1 MHSPSA
7 SCVRAANPSKVSL
20 VSDQFEKLLTT
31 FQRHLEVE
39 RNLSVHTVRAY
50 MGDLTSLVEHLE
62 KLGLSDISALELS
75 HLRSWL
81 ANQAVKGGARTT
93 LSRRAT
99 SVRLFTKWAFK
110 NKYCAG
116 DVGLTLA
123 TPKGH
128 RTLPEVL
135 DVNNAKLAM
144 DSMAT
149 RAAEEESPLSLRD
162 VAMVEILYAT
172 GARVG
177 ELCGLDVG
185 DIDYNRNTIRV
196 LGKGNKERVIP
207 VGRPAMKALEVWL
220 ADGRSALVT
229 NQSAQAV
236 FLGARGKRIDQRT
249 VRSVVY
255 EALSAIEGIERMGP
269 HALRHSAATH
279 LLEGGAD
286 LRTVQ
291 EILGHASLATTQIYT
306 HVSTERLQKVFKQA
320 HPRA

>member
-1 MHSPSA
+1 
-7 SCVRAANPSKVSL
+7 
-20 VSDQFEKLLTT
+20 VSDN
-31 FQRHLEVE
+31 FQEILKAFTRHLTSE
-39 RNLSVHTVRAY
+39 RDLSSHTVRAY
-50 MGDLTSLVEHLE
+50 IGDLESLLAHLE
-62 KLGLSDISALELS
+62 TLNVSEISQMELN

-81 ANQAVKGGARTT
+81 ANQQIKGGARTS
-93 LSRRAT
+93 LSRRT
-99 SVRLFTKWAFK
+99 TTIRLFTKWAVK
-110 NKYCAG
+110 NKYLAK
-116 DVGLTLA
+116 DVGSTLV

-128 RTLPEVL
+128 RTLPDVL
-135 DVNNAKLAM
+135 EIEDAKIAM

-149 RAAEEESPLSLRD
+149 RAAEEETPLSLRD
-162 VAMVEILYAT
+162 VAIVEMLYAT

-177 ELCGLDVG
+177 ELCGLDLNDV
-185 DIDYNRNTIRV
+185 DYDRQTIKV
-196 LGKGNKERVIP
+196 LGKGNKERTIP
-207 VGRPAMKALEVWL
+207 LGNPAVRALTLWLKQGRDQIATENS
-220 ADGRSALVT
+220 GS
-229 NQSAQAV
+229 AV
-236 FLGARGKRIDQRT
+236 FIGARGKRIDQRA
-249 VRSVVY
+249 VRTVVY

>member
-1 MHSPSA
+1 
-7 SCVRAANPSKVSL
+7 
-20 VSDQFEKLLTT
+20 VSDN
-31 FQRHLEVE
+31 FQEILKAFTRHLTSE
-39 RNLSVHTVRAY
+39 RDLSSHTVRAY
-50 MGDLTSLVEHLE
+50 IGDLESLLAHLE
-62 KLGLSDISALELS
+62 TLNINEISQMELN

-81 ANQAVKGGARTT
+81 ANQQIKGGARTS
-93 LSRRAT
+93 LSRRT
-99 SVRLFTKWAFK
+99 TTIRLFTKWAAK
-110 NKYCAG
+110 NKYLAK
-116 DVGLTLA
+116 DVGSTLV

-128 RTLPEVL
+128 RTLPDVL
-135 DVNNAKLAM
+135 EIEDAKIAM

-149 RAAEEESPLSLRD
+149 RAAEEETPLSLRD
-162 VAMVEILYAT
+162 VAIVEMLYAT

-177 ELCGLDVG
+177 ELCGLDLNDV
-185 DIDYNRNTIRV
+185 DYDRQTIKV
-196 LGKGNKERVIP
+196 LGKGNKERTIP
-207 VGRPAMKALEVWL
+207 LGNPAVRALTNWLKQGREQIANANS
-220 ADGRSALVT
+220 GS
-229 NQSAQAV
+229 AV
-236 FLGARGKRIDQRT
+236 FIGVRGRRIDQRA
-249 VRSVVY
+249 VRTIVY

>member
-1 MHSPSA
+1 M
-7 SCVRAANPSKVSL
+7 
-20 VSDQFEKLLTT
+20 SDN
-31 FQRHLEVE
+31 FQEILKAFKRHLTSE
-39 RNLSVHTVRAY
+39 RDLSSHTVRAY
-50 MGDLTSLVEHLE
+50 LGDLESLLAHLE
-62 KLGLSDISALELS
+62 TLNVNEISQMELN

-81 ANQAVKGGARTT
+81 ANQQIKGGARTS
-93 LSRRAT
+93 LSRRT
-99 SVRLFTKWAFK
+99 TTIRLFTKWAVK
-110 NKYCAG
+110 HKHIAK
-116 DVGLTLA
+116 DVSANLA

-128 RTLPEVL
+128 RTLPDVL
-135 DVNNAKLAM
+135 EIEDAKMAM

-149 RAAEEESPLSLRD
+149 RAAEEETPLSLRD
-162 VAMVEILYAT
+162 VAIVEMLYAT

-177 ELCGLDVG
+177 ELCGLDLSDV
-185 DIDYNRNTIRV
+185 DYDRQTIKV
-196 LGKGNKERVIP
+196 LGKGNKERTIP
-207 VGRPAMKALEVWL
+207 LGNPAVRALTNWLKQGREQIANANS
-220 ADGRSALVT
+220 G
-229 NQSAQAV
+229 NAV
-236 FLGARGKRIDQRT
+236 FIGARGKRIDQRA
-249 VRSVVY
+249 VRTVVY

>member
-1 MHSPSA
+1 
-7 SCVRAANPSKVSL
+7 VGENY
-20 VSDQFEKLLTT
+20 EKLIAAFT
-31 FQRHLEVE
+31 RHLEVE

-50 MGDLTSLVEHLE
+50 LGDLESLIAHLE
-62 KLGLSDISALELS
+62 QIGVADISHLELV

-81 ANQAVKGGARTT
+81 ANQQVKGGARTT
-93 LSRRAT
+93 LSRRAV
-99 SVRLFTKWAFK
+99 SVRLFTKWALK
-110 NKYCAG
+110 NKYLEK
-116 DVGLTLA
+116 DVAATLA

-135 DVNNAKLAM
+135 GIDDAKTAM

-149 RAAEEESPLSLRD
+149 RAAEEETPIAVRD
-162 VAMVEILYAT
+162 VAMVELLYAS
-172 GARVG
+172 GARVA
-177 ELCGLDVG
+177 ELCGLDLS
-185 DIDYNRNTIRV
+185 DIDYDRQTIRV
-196 LGKGNKERVIP
+196 LGKGNKERTIP
-207 VGRPAMKALEVWL
+207 LGNPAMRALENWL
-220 ADGRSALVT
+220 KDGRDSLKNSLSGT
-229 NQSAQAV
+229 AV

-249 VRSVVY
+249 VRTVVY
-255 EALSAIEGIERMGP
+255 NALQAIEGIERMGP